1 MNANEQEDDLEVYM
15 KNVSDHLDASKKTEL
30 KQNLHALRKVSV
42 VLNIYSNIHFPE
54 TTGISVWLRYEIIV
68 RR

>member
-15 KNVSDHLDASKKTEL
+15 KNVGHHLDASKKTEL

-42 VLNIYSNIHFPE
+42 VLNFYIVIYSSPKLQE
-54 TTGISVWLRYEIIV
+54 YLCG
-68 RR
+68 